1 MKKAYLP
8 DTATAR
14 QEAILTARELLAEA
28 IRLVPDVPDAFVIMD
43 QGGELPILCHWQQ
56 FPRTH
61 EDLRPP
67 PISTMPRGPKGDGQ
81 TGACRPELTARRVAF
96 LSQSKFSLTWRLSGA
111 RVQRKIPPQPARGW
125 G

>member
-67 PISTMPRGPKGDGQ
+67 QLAASFISVAQVPQRDPRIGPRASASQ
-81 TGACRPELTARRVAF
+81 ESRVG
-96 LSQSKFSLTWRLSGA
+96 TYD
-111 RVQRKIPPQPARGW
+111 
-125 G
+125 